1 MLSLTKKADP
11 ISHFNRAAP
20 LSSEARASSM
30 ARRSVCNLLVQR
42 IRLCLYNQQ
51 IWNENEN
58 EDENEDENERDAG
71 EMVEIVMKLTGE
83 IHCVAKGKKD

>member
-1 MLSLTKKADP
+1 
-11 ISHFNRAAP
+11 
-20 LSSEARASSM
+20 M

-71 EMVEIVMKLTGE
+71 EMVEIVMKLTEE
-83 IHCVAKGKKD
+83 IHCVANGKKHEFWP

>member
-30 ARRSVCNLLVQR
+30 ARRSVCNLLAQR

-58 EDENEDENERDAG
+58 EDERDAG

>member
-1 MLSLTKKADP
+1 
-11 ISHFNRAAP
+11 
-20 LSSEARASSM
+20 M

-58 EDENEDENERDAG
+58 EDERDAG

>member
-58 EDENEDENERDAG
+58 EDERDAG